1 MALTGEL
8 FVASKRVRRDGPGFK
23 AVAAATGSEIE
34 PSFSI
39 ATTDD
44 VETAAAAA
52 EAAFPIYANLPR
64 EERAKFLEAIAE
76 EIEALGDELVE
87 RAMQESGLPQARLIG
102 ERGRTAG
109 QLRLFAKELRLGDYL
124 RARIDHG
131 FTPGQI
137 ELLGSETIRTSAM
150 LSPNGPDASSTSGA
164 LTLVRS
170 MPFC

>member
-52 EAAFPIYANLPR
+52 EAAFPIYSSLPR

-87 RAMQESGLPQARLIG
+87 RAMQESGLPQAR
-102 ERGRTAG
+102 
-109 QLRLFAKELRLGDYL
+109 
-124 RARIDHG
+124 
-131 FTPGQI
+131 PG
-137 ELLGSETIRTSAM
+137 
-150 LSPNGPDASSTSGA
+150 
-164 LTLVRS
+164 
-170 MPFC
+170 